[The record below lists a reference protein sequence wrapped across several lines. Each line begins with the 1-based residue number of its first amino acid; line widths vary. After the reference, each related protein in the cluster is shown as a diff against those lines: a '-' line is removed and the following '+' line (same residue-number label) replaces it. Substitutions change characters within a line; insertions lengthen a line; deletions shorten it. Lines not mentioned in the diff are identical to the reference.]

1 MPKLE
6 FRSNAKPSQYA
17 YPPPLEDK
25 KEKTKEKV
33 LTAVLSITA
42 KQKKKEAEKKKDEE
56 KMDVVGQN
64 KVKDIIYR
72 SRFRRKKDEEKMDV
86 VIKKMVNKV
95 KIIILRGD
103 RRRRHSRKDKVI
115 ISRSNF
121 TELRANRS
129 RLSRI

>member
-6 FRSNAKPSQYA
+6 FRSNAKPSQFA

-56 KMDVVGQN
+56 KMDVVGQL
-64 KVKDIIYR
+64 KGQKA
-72 SRFRRKKDEEKMDV
+72 K
-86 VIKKMVNKV
+86 
-95 KIIILRGD
+95 
-103 RRRRHSRKDKVI
+103 
-115 ISRSNF
+115 
-121 TELRANRS
+121 ANMKGQEHNS
-129 RLSRI
+129 CFAFHFSTPLFLFLWI

>member
-72 SRFRRKKDEEKMDV
+72 ISFRRKKDEEKMDV
-86 VIKKMVNKV
+86 VILKN
-95 KIIILRGD
+95 GTQG
-103 RRRRHSRKDKVI
+103 KDHNSKGGGGTEEGGI
-115 ISRSNF
+115 EEKTRS
-121 TELRANRS
+121 
-129 RLSRI
+129 

>member
-64 KVKDIIYR
+64 KVKVISKGQIYNN
-72 SRFRRKKDEEKMDV
+72 KM
-86 VIKKMVNKV
+86 KGKQM
-95 KIIILRGD
+95 
-103 RRRRHSRKDKVI
+103 
-115 ISRSNF
+115 
-121 TELRANRS
+121 
-129 RLSRI
+129 